1 MRKATGLDL
10 ALGMLAFVLIYVV
23 ISTNSSITGFV
34 IGPPATIELVGPVD
48 GAETTQTSI
57 TFMFKYPLELD
68 MKQCSLVLENKIV
81 KTAFSLL
88 SASDSRIKMD
98 LKPGTYPWR
107 IECID
112 SDDVK
117 IESLT
122 NTLRIITPQ
131 EAVGLQ
137 KIPGPSGYVYAFVLK
152 DGLVL
157 AIPDVRPGD
166 VFRIKRDTETY
177 LITVLR
183 IAQDY
188 GGGLTFTELLIT
200 PGDKRIMMNPGGS
213 RNIDFNND
221 DVDDIS
227 LNLESISSKR
237 AIFTVTYLKQEKK
250 IDAPAADS
258 QPKNAFTPTA
268 GESNEK
274 PKGQL
279 PAWSVP
285 RLEGNFMIILVLVI
299 TLVVLIV
306 IVVLAKNRASKG
318 KGYVEGMKEDALA
331 VQAELMKGKK
341 KPVKSGK
348 KKKK

>member
-1 MRKATGLDL
+1 MRKATGLDIV
-10 ALGMLAFVLIYVV
+10 LGMLAFVLIYVV
-23 ISTNSSITGFV
+23 ISTNSSITGFA
-34 IGPPATIELVGPVD
+34 IGPPATIELVGPAD

-57 TFMFKYPLELD
+57 TFMFKYPPELD
-68 MKQCSLVLENKIV
+68 MKQCSLVLDNNIV

-137 KIPGPSGYVYAFVLK
+137 KIPGSSGYIYEFVLK

-157 AIPDVRPGD
+157 TIPDVRSGD

-188 GGGLTFTELLIT
+188 NRGLTFTELLIT
-200 PGDKRIMMNPGGS
+200 PGDKRIMLNPGGS
-213 RNIDFNND
+213 KNIDFNND

-227 LNLESISSKR
+227 LNLGSISYGR

-250 IDAPAADS
+250 TDAPIVSS
-258 QPKNAFTPTA
+258 QNAPITTT
-268 GESNEK
+268 GQSEGK

-285 RLEGNFMIILVLVI
+285 KLEGNFMMLLVLVM

-306 IVVLAKNRASKG
+306 IVVLVKNRASKG

-331 VQAELMKGKK
+331 VQAELLKGRKK
-341 KPVKSGK
+341 KPGK

>member
-1 MRKATGLDL
+1 MRKATGLDIV
-10 ALGMLAFVLIYVV
+10 LGMLAFVLIYVL

-34 IGPPATIELVGPVD
+34 IGPPATIELVGPAD
-48 GAETTQTSI
+48 GAETIQNSI
-57 TFMFKYPLELD
+57 TFMFKYPPELD
-68 MKQCSLVLENKIV
+68 MKQCSLVLDNNIV

-88 SASDSRIKMD
+88 SASDSRIKME

-137 KIPGPSGYVYAFVLK
+137 KIPGSSGYIYEFVLK

-157 AIPDVRPGD
+157 TIPDVRSGD
-166 VFRIKRDTETY
+166 IFRLKRDTDTY

-188 GGGLTFTELLIT
+188 GKGLTFTELLIT
-200 PGDKRIMMNPGGS
+200 PGDKRIMLNPGGS
-213 RNIDFNND
+213 KNIDFNND

-227 LNLESISSKR
+227 LNLDALSYGR

-250 IDAPAADS
+250 TDAPIVSS
-258 QPKNAFTPTA
+258 QNAPITTT
-268 GESNEK
+268 GQNEGK
-274 PKGQL
+274 PKGQS
-279 PAWSVP
+279 PTWSVP
-285 RLEGNFMIILVLVI
+285 KLEGNFMMLLVLVI
-299 TLVVLIV
+299 SLVVLIV
-306 IVVLAKNRASKG
+306 IVVFVKNRASKG

-331 VQAELMKGKK
+331 VQAELLKGRKK
-341 KPVKSGK
+341 KPGK
-348 KKKK
+348 KRKK

>member
-10 ALGMLAFVLIYVV
+10 VLGMLAFVLIYVV

-34 IGPPATIELVGPVD
+34 IGPPATIELVGPAD
-48 GAETTQTSI
+48 GAETIQNSI
-57 TFMFKYPLELD
+57 TFMFKYPPELD
-68 MKQCSLVLENKIV
+68 MKQCSLVLDNTVV
-81 KTAFSLL
+81 KTATSLL
-88 SASDSRIKMD
+88 SAYDSRIKMD

-137 KIPGPSGYVYAFVLK
+137 KIPGSSGFIYEFVLK

-157 AIPDVRPGD
+157 TIPDVRSGD

-188 GGGLTFTELLIT
+188 GRGLTFTELLIT
-200 PGDKRIMMNPGGS
+200 PGDKRIMLNPGGS
-213 RNIDFNND
+213 KNIDFNND

-227 LNLESISSKR
+227 LNLDAISYGR
-237 AIFTVTYLKQEKK
+237 AIFTVTALKQEKK
-250 IDAPAADS
+250 IDAPIASS
-258 QPKNAFTPTA
+258 QNAPITTTGQSEGKLKSLLPT
-268 GESNEK
+268 
-274 PKGQL
+274 
-279 PAWSVP
+279 WSVP
-285 RLEGNFMIILVLVI
+285 KLEGNFMILLVLVI
-299 TLVVLIV
+299 TLIVLIV
-306 IVVLAKNRASKG
+306 IVVLVKNRASKG
-318 KGYVEGMKEDALA
+318 KRYVEGMKEDALA

-341 KPVKSGK
+341 KKPEK

>member
-1 MRKATGLDL
+1 MRKATGLDIV
-10 ALGMLAFVLIYVV
+10 LGMLAFVLIYVV

-34 IGPPATIELVGPVD
+34 IGPPATIELVSPAD

-57 TFMFKYPLELD
+57 TFMFKYPPELD
-68 MKQCSLVLENKIV
+68 MKQCSLVFDNTIV

-88 SASDSRIKMD
+88 SADNGRIKMD
-98 LKPGTYPWR
+98 LKPGTYPWG

-122 NTLRIITPQ
+122 STLRITTPQ

-137 KIPGPSGYVYAFVLK
+137 KIPGSSGYIYEFVLK
-152 DGLVL
+152 NGLVL
-157 AIPDVRPGD
+157 TIPDVRSGD
-166 VFRIKRDTETY
+166 IFRLKRDTDTY

-188 GGGLTFTELLIT
+188 GRGLTFTELLIT
-200 PGDKRIMMNPGGS
+200 PGDKRIMLNPGGS
-213 RNIDFNND
+213 KNIDFNND

-227 LNLESISSKR
+227 LNLDALSYGR

-250 IDAPAADS
+250 IDAPTANS
-258 QPKNAFTPTA
+258 QPKNALAPTT

-274 PKGQL
+274 PRGQL
-279 PAWSVP
+279 PAWSFP
-285 RLEGNFMIILVLVI
+285 KLEGNFLMLLALVA

-306 IVVLAKNRASKG
+306 IVVLVKNRASKG
-318 KGYVEGMKEDALA
+318 KGYVEGMKEDALV
-331 VQAELMKGKK
+331 VQAELMKGRKK
-341 KPVKSGK
+341 KTEK